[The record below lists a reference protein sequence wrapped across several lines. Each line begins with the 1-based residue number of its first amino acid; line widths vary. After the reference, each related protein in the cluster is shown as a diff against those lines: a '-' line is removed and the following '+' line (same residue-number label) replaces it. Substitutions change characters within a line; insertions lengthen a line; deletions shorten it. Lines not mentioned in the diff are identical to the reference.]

1 MIQQAAEQRIGIESW
16 DAQPRHAAVP
26 ADQRNGR
33 PVPDQPEILQRK
45 VTRVPSD
52 RTKFRVE
59 LEHVVN
65 SALSGHMRRHVRS
78 RRHTTRPSM
87 RPSCRRA
94 SDQVSVRPQ
103 EEATMTN
110 KLLLAAIAFGLWVNI
125 ASWLVRPARA
135 QSDQLAGSVQ
145 QIAEELRQLVEHGDK
160 CLNPQ
165 LCQSPRFKRH
175 PR

>member
-1 MIQQAAEQRIGIESW
+1 
-16 DAQPRHAAVP
+16 
-26 ADQRNGR
+26 
-33 PVPDQPEILQRK
+33 
-45 VTRVPSD
+45 
-52 RTKFRVE
+52 
-59 LEHVVN
+59 
-65 SALSGHMRRHVRS
+65 
-78 RRHTTRPSM
+78 
-87 RPSCRRA
+87 
-94 SDQVSVRPQ
+94 
-103 EEATMTN
+103 MTN

-165 LCQSPRFKRH
+165 LCQPPRFKRH

>member
-1 MIQQAAEQRIGIESW
+1 M
-16 DAQPRHAAVP
+16 HH
-26 ADQRNGR
+26 
-33 PVPDQPEILQRK
+33 
-45 VTRVPSD
+45 VTGVCEAGFPPL
-52 RTKFRVE
+52 K
-59 LEHVVN
+59 
-65 SALSGHMRRHVRS
+65 A
-78 RRHTTRPSM
+78 
-87 RPSCRRA
+87 
-94 SDQVSVRPQ
+94 

-110 KLLLAAIAFGLWVNI
+110 KLLLAAIAVGLWAN
-125 ASWLVRPARA
+125 AATWLVRPVQA